1 VCGNGSDSC
10 QLWGGGVPKYG
21 DYNGSACAQGHLYA
35 VWASATPARAV
46 NPGIDLFF
54 KVRDTVTPMA
64 ACKNVTTQTDPGVC
78 AASGVSIDNG
88 STDPDFDTFTVS
100 QSPPN
105 PYGKGTTSV
114 TLTITDQ
121 NGQGNSCTAS
131 VTVSDLEK
139 PTITCLAP
147 TVECSSSAGAVVP
160 KLIDTAT
167 DNCGILSKGCVPP
180 EGSTFPLG
188 IDPFTC
194 TATDTSSNT
203 NNCTSNVT
211 VADTTPPVIH
221 SIAASPSTLWP
232 PNHKYVPISITAI
245 ATDICDTAPSCR
257 IVSVT
262 SNEPVLGPG
271 SGNTDPDWI
280 IDDPGPK
287 ASPAHLGV
295 LLRPERAGGGTGRI
309 YTINVSCGDAS
320 GNATGGNTTVTIV
333 HDQGH

>member
-1 VCGNGSDSC
+1 
-10 QLWGGGVPKYG
+10 LWGGGVPKYG
-21 DYNGSACAQGHLYA
+21 DYNGNACAQGHLYA

-54 KVRDTVTPMA
+54 KVRDTVTPVA
-64 ACKNVTTQTDPGVC
+64 ACKNVTTPTDPGVC
-78 AASGVSIDNG
+78 TASGVSIDNG
-88 STDPDFDTFTVS
+88 STDPDFDTFALS

-121 NGQGNSCTAS
+121 NGQSNSCTAS
-131 VTVSDLEK
+131 VTVNDLEK
-139 PTITCLAP
+139 PAITCLAP
-147 TVECSSSAGAVVP
+147 TVECSSPAGAVVP

-167 DNCGILSKGCVPP
+167 DNCGIQSKGCAPA

-203 NNCTSNVT
+203 NSCTSKVT

-221 SIAASPSTLWP
+221 SIAASPNTLWP
-232 PNHKYVPISITAI
+232 PNHKLVPISITAI
-245 ATDICDTAPSCR
+245 ATDICDTAPSCS

-280 IDDPGPK
+280 INDPGPK
-287 ASPAHLGV
+287 ASPARLGV
-295 LLRPERAGGGTGRI
+295 QLRPERAGGGTGRI
-309 YTINVSCGDAS
+309 YTISVSCSDAS
-320 GNATGGNTTVTIV
+320 GNTTGGNTTVTVV
-333 HDQGH
+333 HDQGR